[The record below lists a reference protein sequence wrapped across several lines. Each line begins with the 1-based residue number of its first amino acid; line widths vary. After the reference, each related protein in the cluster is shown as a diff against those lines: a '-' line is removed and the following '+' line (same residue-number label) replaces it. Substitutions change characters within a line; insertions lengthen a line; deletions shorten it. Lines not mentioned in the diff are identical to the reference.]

1 MDLVAERGEGIGHE
15 AVHAHGVQ
23 VARHRDQDFHLGY
36 DSQTVG
42 RLIFIVFIVVLVVWL
57 LKRAARRADT
67 SHTETPAQRTAD
79 ELVRCVQC
87 GVLLPRAE
95 ARMAA
100 GAIYCSEEHV
110 RLGPGSGKG
119 SR

>member
-1 MDLVAERGEGIGHE
+1 LILLLLVVLAVWLVRRAVRRAEPRGE
-15 AVHAHGVQ
+15 APA
-23 VARHRDQDFHLGY
+23 
-36 DSQTVG
+36 
-42 RLIFIVFIVVLVVWL
+42 
-57 LKRAARRADT
+57 AART
-67 SHTETPAQRTAD
+67 SD

-110 RLGPGSGKG
+110 RLGPGPGKG
-119 SR
+119 R

>member
-1 MDLVAERGEGIGHE
+1 M
-15 AVHAHGVQ
+15 
-23 VARHRDQDFHLGY
+23 
-36 DSQTVG
+36 G
-42 RLIFIVFIVVLVVWL
+42 RLLILLLIVLLAVWL
-57 LKRAARRADT
+57 VRRATRRAEPPREAPAART
-67 SHTETPAQRTAD
+67 SE

-110 RLGPGSGKG
+110 RLGPSKDP
-119 SR
+119 R